1 MRGDMMAF
9 KDKAKATA
17 YINDYARKTYD
28 RLSINP
34 SKEEGAQIRAA
45 AAAAGQSVQA
55 FILEAVRDRMN
66 KR

>member
-1 MRGDMMAF
+1 MAF

-34 SKEEGAQIRAA
+34 SKEEGAAIRAA
-45 AAAAGQSVQA
+45 AAEAGQSVQA
-55 FILEAVRDRMN
+55 FILEAVREKMN
-66 KR
+66 K

>member
-1 MRGDMMAF
+1 MAF

-34 SKEEGAQIRAA
+34 SKEEGAAIRAA
-45 AAAAGQSVQA
+45 AAEAGQSVQA
-55 FILEAVRDRMN
+55 FILEAVREKMHG
-66 KR
+66 K

>member
-1 MRGDMMAF
+1 MAF

-34 SKEEGAQIRAA
+34 TKEEGAEIRAA
-45 AAAAGQSVQA
+45 AAAAGKSVQA
-55 FILEAVRDRMN
+55 FILDAVREKMN
-66 KR
+66 RR